1 MGFIYSP
8 LIGISE
14 TDKYPGSEEETPE
27 LAKLKYFKEQKFLIR
42 DRIRKSR
49 ENIKKNEKALKKLEG
64 DFSFLIDIFPEEFI

>member
-14 TDKYPGSEEETPE
+14 TDNHLGEKTPE
-27 LAKLKYFKEQKFLIR
+27 LAKLKYFKEQEFLIR

-49 ENIKKNEKALKKLEG
+49 ENIKKNERALKKLEG